1 MEPPKLKKANR
12 MWWQIWLTRL
22 INTARHDPLPE
33 QPLPEWLYERAK
45 ARQRRTITLEFRHEW
60 NPVNVGG
67 SHPRRVRRDEQ
78 KGRKKS
84 RRAVGV

>member
-1 MEPPKLKKANR
+1 MEPPKLKKANL

-33 QPLPEWLYERAK
+33 QSLPDWLLARAK
-45 ARQRRTITLEFRHEW
+45 ARQRPILSLRFRHQR
-60 NPVNVGG
+60 NTLDVGSG
-67 SHPRRVRRDEQ
+67 HPRRVRRDEQ